1 MFVDYTD
8 IIWMLCHQNW
18 LKHPPKKYWNSDG
31 VSVHQQLICLWV
43 FEYIY
48 VNGGTVIVGNDLR
61 TGDMGEAKK
70 DILPQFPMPFHHP
83 PPHPKKV
90 SPYHCQLMN
99 VYRMVGGRYVEF
111 PPSFVI
117 DCLSSGVDEK
127 GGGGG

>member
-8 IIWMLCHQNW
+8 IIWMLCHQNL

-31 VSVHQQLICLWV
+31 VGVHQPLICLWV

-70 DILPQFPMPFHHP
+70 EIQCRSNP
-83 PPHPKKV
+83 PPPKKV

-117 DCLSSGVDEK
+117 DCLSSGSDEK
-127 GGGGG
+127 GGGGKER